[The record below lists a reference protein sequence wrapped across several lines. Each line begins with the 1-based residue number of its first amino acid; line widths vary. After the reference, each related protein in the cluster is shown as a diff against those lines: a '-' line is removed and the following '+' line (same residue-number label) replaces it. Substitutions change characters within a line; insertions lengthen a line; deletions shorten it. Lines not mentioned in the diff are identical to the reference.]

1 MFEPNEIKKL
11 REKMLLTQTEF
22 AELLGVA
29 FETVNRY
36 ENGKSTPTIKV
47 KRKLAELMKQYNIE
61 VKWWLPWLK
70 E

>member
-1 MFEPNEIKKL
+1 MFAPDKIKKL

-36 ENGKSTPTIKV
+36 ENGKSIPTMKV
-47 KRKLAELMKQYNIE
+47 KRKLAELFKQYEIE
-61 VKWWLPWLK
+61 EWLK
-70 E
+70 W

>member
-29 FETVNRY
+29 FETINRY

-61 VKWWLPWLK
+61 VK
-70 E
+70 

>member
-1 MFEPNEIKKL
+1 MFAPDKIKKL

-36 ENGKSTPTIKV
+36 VNGKSIPTMKV
-47 KRKLAELMKQYNIE
+47 KRKLAELFKQYEIE
-61 VKWWLPWLK
+61 